1 MNVVRKLPR
10 FARVLRCSFPAARIH
25 PRRYRKV
32 SPSSSSIHLRFAR
45 HTPMLSQR
53 YALPWLQLP
62 LSVGWAIPPPELG
75 RRKRTELAFIF
86 LRAIERITYRVPV
99 PLLLENEREWARKRG
114 RGWWSNGKER
124 WRQREIE
131 EWQGGVQRGERVEAA
146 EDGGLYVRMCVCR
159 RGGKG
164 RKGRDKVRPGVYGGR
179 EVSMREE
186 VIGKARKRGG
196 GGGCV
201 LFFST
206 KLARDAWHGRRD
218 ARIREKSDGPLII
231 PVTIDAR
238 SRVTGFMVGER
249 RTKPVRKQARV
260 STLLRRRI
268 DARPPFWATSREKTV
283 QMVELGRTWSDRR
296 MHGGFLTEGDEKGGR
311 GNHGMVAMR
320 LNILEFVLFLFCI
333 TSI

>member
-114 RGWWSNGKER
+114 RGWWSNGREMETERNRGMAGGSTKGWTSGSSGR
-124 WRQREIE
+124 WRFVR
-131 EWQGGVQRGERVEAA
+131 A
-146 EDGGLYVRMCVCR
+146 YVCV
-159 RGGKG
+159 
-164 RKGRDKVRPGVYGGR
+164 
-179 EVSMREE
+179 
-186 VIGKARKRGG
+186 
-196 GGGCV
+196 
-201 LFFST
+201 
-206 KLARDAWHGRRD
+206 
-218 ARIREKSDGPLII
+218 
-231 PVTIDAR
+231 
-238 SRVTGFMVGER
+238 
-249 RTKPVRKQARV
+249 
-260 STLLRRRI
+260 
-268 DARPPFWATSREKTV
+268 
-283 QMVELGRTWSDRR
+283 
-296 MHGGFLTEGDEKGGR
+296 
-311 GNHGMVAMR
+311 
-320 LNILEFVLFLFCI
+320 
-333 TSI
+333 